1 MRGSR
6 ERSNS
11 SKYVT
16 GYSPMGSQA
25 DLTKLNWMT
34 TRLDAALGWARKFSI
49 FQYPFVTAC
58 CGMEY
63 MATATSHYDMDR
75 FGAGFPRFSPRQA
88 DVLFVV
94 GTISHKIAPVLKRVY
109 DQMTEPKW
117 VVAFG
122 VCTCTGGFYDN
133 YATVQGIDTVI
144 PVDIYIPGCPPRPEN
159 VLDGLMKLQEK
170 IAQGARA
177 SVPSPSARPLELQ
190 APHRPETHL

>member
-1 MRGSR
+1 MSAPDVG
-6 ERSNS
+6 
-11 SKYVT
+11 
-16 GYSPMGSQA
+16 
-25 DLTKLNWMT
+25 KLNWTT
-34 TRLDAALGWARKFSI
+34 TRLDAALGWARKFSL

-63 MATATSHYDMDR
+63 MATATSHYDVDR

-94 GTISHKIAPVLKRVY
+94 ETISHKIAPMLRRVY
-109 DQMTEPKW
+109 DQMADPKW

-133 YATVQGIDTVI
+133 YATVQGIDTII

-159 VLDGLMKLQEK
+159 VIDGLMKLQDK
-170 IAQGARA
+170 IAKGETAA
-177 SVPSPSARPLELQ
+177 EGVVSPRPPELA
-190 APHRPETHL
+190 APHRPDTHL

>member
-1 MRGSR
+1 MSAADASR
-6 ERSNS
+6 L
-11 SKYVT
+11 
-16 GYSPMGSQA
+16 G
-25 DLTKLNWMT
+25 WMT

-63 MATATSHYDMDR
+63 MATATAHYDMDR

-133 YATVQGIDTVI
+133 YATVMGIDTII

-170 IAQGARA
+170 IGRGESSAQQPPAA
-177 SVPSPSARPLELQ
+177 PARPATL
-190 APHRPETHL
+190 ATPHRVEEHL